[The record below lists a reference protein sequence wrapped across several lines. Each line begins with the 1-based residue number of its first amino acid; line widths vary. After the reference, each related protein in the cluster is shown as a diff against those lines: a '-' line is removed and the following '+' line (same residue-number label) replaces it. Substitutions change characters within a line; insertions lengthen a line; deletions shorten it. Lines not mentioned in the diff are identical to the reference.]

1 MPSNRLDFTGAA
13 RWAAAVLCAVAIAPP
28 PATASPAAWPA
39 PPVLLSQAGRLTLEQ
54 AVDRVQQATG
64 GRVLDA
70 RDAGGVYR
78 VKVLTSRG
86 EVRVV
91 LVDPRTGAMR

>member
-1 MPSNRLDFTGAA
+1 MKTPRPRALPAALALASALGLGIAGPHATAA
-13 RWAAAVLCAVAIAPP
+13 REPGLWLA
-28 PATASPAAWPA
+28 
-39 PPVLLSQAGRLTLEQ
+39 QAGRLTLEQ
-54 AVDRVQQATG
+54 AVGRVQQATG

-70 RDAGGVYR
+70 RDEGNVYR
-78 VKVLTSRG
+78 IKVLTPRG

>member
-1 MPSNRLDFTGAA
+1 MAA
-13 RWAAAVLCAVAIAPP
+13 VLWAAAT
-28 PATASPAAWPA
+28 ATASAAADGYSVAPAV
-39 PPVLLSQAGRLTLEQ
+39 PPTLLSQAARLTLEQ
-54 AVDRVQQATG
+54 AVDRVQRTTG

-78 VKVLTSRG
+78 VKVLTPRG
-86 EVRVV
+86 EVLVV

>member
-1 MPSNRLDFTGAA
+1 VN
-13 RWAAAVLCAVAIAPP
+13 AAAQNSAPLP
-28 PATASPAAWPA
+28 SPA
-39 PPVLLSQAGRLTLEQ
+39 VLLSQAARLTLEQ

-78 VKVLTSRG
+78 IKVLTPRG